1 MPDSFLKCSV
11 TSNCG
16 SDAAFYIFTSLFIQQ
31 QHPLAKVGQKKA
43 CIRKE
48 MIAIGKRYT
57 IELIEDCSSAAIYR
71 AAIIAAGRNPE
82 TTAVLDGKKIL
93 VSQHIFDANVSY
105 RMRRYRNFSMPREL
119 WAMHG
124 LRVSSELK
132 PNKVEIH
139 IGFFEKN

>member
-1 MPDSFLKCSV
+1 MYK
-11 TSNCG
+11 
-16 SDAAFYIFTSLFIQQ
+16 
-31 QHPLAKVGQKKA
+31 KKA
-43 CIRKE
+43 EVLHPYYVILSRDTRFDDDRRPAPDYIRLMDADE
-48 MIAIGKRYT
+48 AI
-57 IELIEDCSSAAIYR
+57 SSNWVTETGERVWVVPAKDENHYITFVW
-71 AAIIAAGRNPE
+71 GFPE

-132 PNKVEIH
+132 PNEVEIH

>member
-1 MPDSFLKCSV
+1 
-11 TSNCG
+11 
-16 SDAAFYIFTSLFIQQ
+16 
-31 QHPLAKVGQKKA
+31 
-43 CIRKE
+43 

-93 VSQHIFDANVSY
+93 VSQHIFDATVSY

-132 PNKVEIH
+132 PNEVEIH